1 MAQFG
6 QRLKATRERQ
16 GLSQE
21 KLGVIIGAS
30 RQQVHA
36 WEKQET
42 APNGETVK
50 LLVRAL
56 GVSSDYLLELSDDPA
71 GGAAN
76 DLSVDERYALEAW
89 RRGDKLDAIKV
100 IAGAKG

>member
-6 QRLKATRERQ
+6 QRLKTVRERE
-16 GLSQE
+16 GLSQD
-21 KLGVIIGAS
+21 KLGAMIGAA

-36 WEKQET
+36 WEKQEN

-50 LLVRAL
+50 VLAQAL

-71 GGAAN
+71 GGAAS
-76 DLSVDERYALEAW
+76 DLSVDERYALAAW

-100 IAGAKG
+100 IAGG